1 MKINELGYPNEPL
14 VVEEPIA
21 NESPFISEKA
31 SVIRETVPQDDPKEK
46 KKKPKDMTWD
56 VDGEAV
62 MLELYND
69 SKSLIQAKR
78 KIAGK
83 YKWGSKEQMQAVV
96 DFYAIKDAE
105 KKILAGRNRAFLLRM
120 GRVGMR

>member
-31 SVIRETVPQDDPKEK
+31 SGIGETVPQDDPKEK

-78 KIAGK
+78 KIAVIK
-83 YKWGSKEQMQAVV
+83 PARRVFLSTKFATFAQIPESFSSSESK
-96 DFYAIKDAE
+96 
-105 KKILAGRNRAFLLRM
+105 
-120 GRVGMR
+120 